1 MREMHLQPM
10 VRSYNSRVVF
20 RHVQTTIFNLELYP
34 SSSCNSCVAYVV
46 HKRSL
51 RRGTAE
57 MANGAK
63 KDPVARVAAVATT

>member
-1 MREMHLQPM
+1 MRGSYHLKTAL
-10 VRSYNSRVVF
+10 YNLAVYR
-20 RHVQTTIFNLELYP
+20 R
-34 SSSCNSCVAYVV
+34 NSWVAYVV

>member
-1 MREMHLQPM
+1 MCKRP
-10 VRSYNSRVVF
+10 F
-20 RHVQTTIFNLELYP
+20 FNLELYK

-57 MANGAK
+57 ANGAK